1 MRKGYGKGLGQGYK
15 NLMPM
20 DSHIHSLSAK
30 GMKSLNARYV
40 PFKKSKEIR
49 FFSVYDPSKSRSSN

>member
-1 MRKGYGKGLGQGYK
+1 MKRKGYGKGLGMGYK

-30 GMKSLNARYV
+30 GIKSQREKFRKDWVKAGLNLRIMY
-40 PFKKSKEIR
+40 
-49 FFSVYDPSKSRSSN
+49 